1 MVTLLILDG
10 YGERS
15 EKQGNAILGNS
26 PKIKKLRNEFPSCL
40 LEASGTAVGLSE
52 GQMGNSETG
61 HLNLGSGRVLYQ
73 DLERINNSIKD
84 GSFQKNEVLKEAAL
98 HAKKN
103 KSNVHIMGL
112 LSNGGVH
119 SKIEH
124 AKQIILCLKK
134 QGIKNIFFHAFL
146 DGRDTPIDSGI
157 SYLGEISNF
166 LKEQEIGQVITVSGR
181 VYAMDREQRFERVQR
196 VYNMLTGISAEG
208 YSEVL
213 NLKKAVEIN
222 YHKGVYDEFMPP
234 IKLIGSPDI
243 ESGDVMISY
252 NFRTDRM
259 RELISALSQK
269 NFKAFE
275 RKKLENLFVATMAEY
290 DKTFKNVNVIFKPEK
305 VKNCLSEV
313 LAKNNFKQLRIA
325 ETTKYAHVTF
335 FFNGGIEKPFPGED
349 RTLVESIN
357 VQNFSSVPKM
367 RAKEITQKAVS
378 AIKSKRY
385 DFVLINLSN
394 PDMIG
399 HTGDF
404 IATKKAIKYVDK
416 CTDLIVR
423 ATLKAGGDA
432 IVTADHGNAE
442 LMFENGKVVTAHT
455 TNPVIFI
462 LASKRFKKCELV
474 QNGKLANVSPTVL
487 DLLGVKKP
495 KEMTENSLLVYK
507 N

>member
-1 MVTLLILDG
+1 
-10 YGERS
+10 
-15 EKQGNAILGNS
+15 
-26 PKIKKLRNEFPSCL
+26 
-40 LEASGTAVGLSE
+40 
-52 GQMGNSETG
+52 
-61 HLNLGSGRVLYQ
+61 
-73 DLERINNSIKD
+73 
-84 GSFQKNEVLKEAAL
+84 
-98 HAKKN
+98 
-103 KSNVHIMGL
+103 
-112 LSNGGVH
+112 
-119 SKIEH
+119 
-124 AKQIILCLKK
+124 
-134 QGIKNIFFHAFL
+134 
-146 DGRDTPIDSGI
+146 
-157 SYLGEISNF
+157 
-166 LKEQEIGQVITVSGR
+166 
-181 VYAMDREQRFERVQR
+181 
-196 VYNMLTGISAEG
+196 
-208 YSEVL
+208 
-213 NLKKAVEIN
+213 
-222 YHKGVYDEFMPP
+222 MPP

-243 ESGDVMISY
+243 ESGDVIISY

-404 IATKKAIKYVDK
+404 IATKRQLNML
-416 CTDLIVR
+416 T
-423 ATLKAGGDA
+423 
-432 IVTADHGNAE
+432 NAQ
-442 LMFENGKVVTAHT
+442 
-455 TNPVIFI
+455 I
-462 LASKRFKKCELV
+462 
-474 QNGKLANVSPTVL
+474 
-487 DLLGVKKP
+487 
-495 KEMTENSLLVYK
+495 
-507 N
+507 